1 MSNFVSCI
9 CATYNRRRFLPYLL
23 HIYTSQTYQANKR
36 ELVILD
42 DSPESNEDI
51 VNEFKKQNQKENIIY
66 HYQSDKLKLGAKRN
80 KLNELSKG
88 DIIINFDDDDYYPPD
103 KIKVTVNKMNA
114 MKVDVAGSS
123 EIYIYFTQ
131 TKQMMVSGPF
141 SNCHSTN
148 GTIAYR
154 RSWLKGGD
162 NIFNL
167 TNKRKYNDDAMKAE
181 EKEFL
186 DDFQNP
192 ILQIPS
198 LTAIVC
204 IAHGSNTV
212 DKYPMRQNM
221 KESKVKLKDVVKDKK
236 CYNFYIELGEEYNK
250 QMQIQG

>member
-1 MSNFVSCI
+1 MSTFVSCI

-23 HIYTSQTYQANKR
+23 HIYKNQTYTANKR

-42 DSPESNEDI
+42 DSPTTNQDI
-51 VNEFKKQNQKENIIY
+51 IDEFMAKNPSENIRY
-66 HYQSDKLKLGAKRN
+66 YYQSEKLTLGKKRN
-80 KLNELSKG
+80 ELNKLAKG
-88 DIIINFDDDDYYPPD
+88 EIIINFDDDDYYPPE
-103 KIKVTVNKMNA
+103 KVKFTVTKMNA
-114 MKVDVAGSS
+114 MKANVAGSS

-154 RSWLKGGD
+154 KSWLKGGD
-162 NIFNL
+162 NIFSRTL
-167 TNKRKYNDDAMKAE
+167 ERKYNDSATKAE
-181 EKEFL
+181 EKDFL

-192 ILQIPS
+192 ILQIPA
-198 LTAIVC
+198 LTAILC

-221 KESKVKLKDVVKDKK
+221 RESNVKLKDIVKDKML
-236 CYNFYIELGEEYNK
+236 YNFYLELGDEFNK
-250 QMQIQG
+250 NIQS

>member
-23 HIYTSQTYQANKR
+23 HIYSSQTYPANKR

-42 DSPESNEDI
+42 DSPENNQDVI
-51 VNEFKKQNQKENIIY
+51 DDFKKKNPKENINY
-66 HYQSDKLKLGAKRN
+66 YYQAEKLKLGAKRN

-88 DIIINFDDDDYYPPD
+88 DIIINFDDDDYYPPE
-103 KIKVTVNKMNA
+103 KVKTTVTKMNA
-114 MKVDVAGSS
+114 MKADVAGSS
-123 EIYIYFTQ
+123 EIFIYFTQ

-154 RSWLKGGD
+154 RAWLKGGD
-162 NIFNL
+162 NVF
-167 TNKRKYNDDAMKAE
+167 TRTKERKYNDEAMKAE
-181 EKEFL
+181 EKDFL

-198 LTAIVC
+198 LTAILC

-221 KESKVKLKDVVKDKK
+221 RESNVKLKDVVKDKK
-236 CYNFYIELGEEYNK
+236 CLNFYLELGEEYNK
-250 QMQIQG
+250 QMKSE

>member
-23 HIYTSQTYQANKR
+23 HVYKSQTYPANKR

-42 DSPESNEDI
+42 DSPTSNEDI
-51 VNEFKKQNQKENIIY
+51 IQEFKKANPQENINY
-66 HYQSDKLKLGAKRN
+66 FYEAEKMPLGKKRN
-80 KLNELSKG
+80 KLNTLSKG
-88 DIIINFDDDDYYPPD
+88 DIMINFDDDDYYPPD
-103 KIKVTVNKMNA
+103 KVKKTVALMNQSKA
-114 MKVDVAGSS
+114 DVAGSS

-162 NIFNL
+162 NIFNI
-167 TNKRKYNDDAMKAE
+167 TKERKYNDEAMKAE
-181 EKEFL
+181 EKDFL

-198 LTAIVC
+198 LTAILC

-236 CYNFYIELGEEYNK
+236 MLNFYIELGEEYNK
-250 QMQIQG
+250 QVQGQ

>member
-1 MSNFVSCI
+1 MSVFVSCI

-23 HIYTSQTYQANKR
+23 HIYKSQTYPANKR

-42 DSPESNEDI
+42 DSPTPNHDVIE
-51 VNEFKKQNQKENIIY
+51 EFKKKNPQENINY
-66 HYQSDKLKLGAKRN
+66 NYLSEKLTLGKKRN
-80 KLNELSKG
+80 ELNKLSKG

-103 KIKVTVNKMNA
+103 KVKFTVTKMMS
-114 MKVDVAGSS
+114 MKADVAGSS

-148 GTIAYR
+148 GTIAYK

-162 NIFNL
+162 NIFNR
-167 TNKRKYNDDAMKAE
+167 TSERKYNDDATKAE
-181 EKEFL
+181 EKDFL

-192 ILQIPS
+192 ILQIPA
-198 LTAIVC
+198 LTAILC

-221 KESKVKLKDVVKDKK
+221 RESKVKLKDIVKDKYL
-236 CYNFYIELGEEYNK
+236 YNFYLELGEEYNK
-250 QMQIQG
+250 NNPQQ

>member
-1 MSNFVSCI
+1 M
-9 CATYNRRRFLPYLL
+9 
-23 HIYTSQTYQANKR
+23 
-36 ELVILD
+36 
-42 DSPESNEDI
+42 
-51 VNEFKKQNQKENIIY
+51 
-66 HYQSDKLKLGAKRN
+66 
-80 KLNELSKG
+80 
-88 DIIINFDDDDYYPPD
+88 INFDDDDYYPPD
-103 KIKVTVNKMNA
+103 KVKKTVALMNQSKA
-114 MKVDVAGSS
+114 DVAGSS

-162 NIFNL
+162 NIFNI
-167 TNKRKYNDDAMKAE
+167 TKERKYNDEAMKAE
-181 EKEFL
+181 EKDFL

-198 LTAIVC
+198 LTAILC

-221 KESKVKLKDVVKDKK
+221 RESKVKLKDVVKDKK
-236 CYNFYIELGEEYNK
+236 MLNFYIELGEEYNK
-250 QMQIQG
+250 QVQGQ